1 MDRIVIEVEDSLA
14 SKWRDATPEI
24 KQIVSREV
32 DLLINKILKK
42 KDDDTWQFL
51 EQLRKKAE
59 QRGFSDEILEQILNE
74 K

>member
-32 DLLINKILKK
+32 DLLINKILEK

>member
-32 DLLINKILKK
+32 DLLISKILEK

>member
-32 DLLINKILKK
+32 DLLISKILEK
-42 KDDDTWQFL
+42 KDDYTWQFL